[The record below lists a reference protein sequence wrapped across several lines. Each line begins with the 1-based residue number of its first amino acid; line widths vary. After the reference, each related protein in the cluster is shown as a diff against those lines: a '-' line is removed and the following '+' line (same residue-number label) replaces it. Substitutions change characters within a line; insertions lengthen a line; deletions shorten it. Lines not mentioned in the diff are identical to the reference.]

1 MGRSATWV
9 PVDNW
14 DLIKDF
20 TSAAQP
26 GLAGA
31 GLYDLSKQLVSNDP
45 QTVEEYPEYGQRM
58 AAVGFAPAV
67 DAFYQ
72 RNLAFLG
79 SMAAQLASEAVHD
92 YFNTSSVYVA
102 SADHPV
108 GAQIVGRRHDA
119 QRRRRCPRR
128 PRCGP
133 ALADRDHGA
142 DQHGTHRYHAAKSL
156 LDSLPTQ
163 VSSTAAGPLEPVG
176 AWARSIADT
185 CKDDIF
191 GYLRTAAA
199 WGVSPRISRV
209 SQDWAGRPAA
219 QEVWRRSL
227 GQWPDWDNGYGR
239 YVSVLVSGESLY
251 ATTPGYV
258 FQLDKATGENPAGY
272 NLLKGYDYGDVELAG
287 DHARVYAGINGWLP
301 RDLPRIP
308 GPQFTTYGTWPRRVL
323 VGHR

>member
-1 MGRSATWV
+1 MGT
-9 PVDNW
+9 
-14 DLIKDF
+14 
-20 TSAAQP
+20 
-26 GLAGA
+26 
-31 GLYDLSKQLVSNDP
+31 
-45 QTVEEYPEYGQRM
+45 
-58 AAVGFAPAV
+58 
-67 DAFYQ
+67 
-72 RNLAFLG
+72 
-79 SMAAQLASEAVHD
+79 
-92 YFNTSSVYVA
+92 
-102 SADHPV
+102 
-108 GAQIVGRRHDA
+108 
-119 QRRRRCPRR
+119 
-128 PRCGP
+128 
-133 ALADRDHGA
+133 
-142 DQHGTHRYHAAKSL
+142 
-156 LDSLPTQ
+156 
-163 VSSTAAGPLEPVG
+163 
-176 AWARSIADT
+176 WARSIADT

-272 NLLKGYDYGDVELAG
+272 NLLKGYDYGDVRLAG

-301 RDLPRIP
+301 AISPES

-323 VGHR
+323 VGTGDQGGRTNVLCEPGLVYASARSFLAKFDPDSGTVMRRTQLRSDALELRLATDGVNVFAASTGGTVYGIQDDTGQQFFKVEMNTPAQAPTTLPFASGLLYAASGGRVTAIDPDGGEVVFMTLVDKAFDPSGPVAIQEMRMDTDGETLFVGANLWVVAIALAS